1 MADDEVKKI
10 LVVEDDVT
18 YAEVLKKVLQVN
30 KYDVDTAYN
39 GEEALD
45 YIKKINMLPDL
56 ILLDVGLPNISGYEV
71 CRQLKVDKRSNL
83 IPSVFLTARGGKEDR
98 IEGIRVGADDYLTKP
113 IDMKELIKKV
123 ASVIKQKEEDVLTKG
138 VKHSMTLTFE
148 SSYEYL
154 KEVNHL
160 ISQIYLNSK
169 LSAEELD
176 DIRLA
181 FCEIGVNAIEH
192 GNLEDPERVVKVDYN
207 IYDDRLVLE
216 IEDQGSGFIMEAIG
230 EPTDEENVLS
240 GRGRGIFIT
249 RNLMDILKYEKGG
262 RKAVMVKYLNR
273 A

>member
-1 MADDEVKKI
+1 MAEDEIKKI
-10 LVVEDDVT
+10 LIVEDDVA
-18 YAEVLKKVLQVN
+18 YAGVLKKVLQAN
-30 KYDVDTAYN
+30 NYDIDTAYS

-45 YIKKINMLPDL
+45 FIEKRNTLPDL

-71 CRQLKVDKRSNL
+71 CRRLKVDKRSNL
-83 IPSVFLTARGGKEDR
+83 IPVVFLTARGGREDR
-98 IEGIRVGADDYLTKP
+98 IEGIRVGADDYLVKP
-113 IDMKELIKKV
+113 VDLKELIKKV
-123 ASVIKQKEEDVLTKG
+123 AFVIQQREEDILTKG

-160 ISQIYLNSK
+160 ISQIYLSSK

-192 GNLEDPERVVKVDYN
+192 GNLEDPDRVVKVDYN

-230 EPTDEENVLS
+230 EPTDETNILN